1 MADSIDDLS
10 DAYISIKEVSC
21 CYGNNVALKNASIE
35 IPKNSIYA
43 FIGPSGC
50 GKTTMLRS
58 INRLNDLISSFRI
71 EGSIEIDGENI
82 YDLKTSAQVMKLRKS
97 IGMIFQQP
105 NPLPTS
111 IMKNMLLPLREH
123 YWGKRAL
130 FREKAIEK
138 LKTAALYDEVA
149 DRLGKTALALSG
161 GQQQRLCIARALMLE
176 PDIMLFDEP
185 CSALDPI
192 ATFKIEDMLA
202 GLKEEC
208 TIIIVTHNM
217 EQARR
222 ISDYTAFFYEGE
234 IIEAGKTYDI
244 FSNPQTKLLERYVRG
259 KF

>member
-1 MADSIDDLS
+1 MDEQTGV
-10 DAYISIKEVSC
+10 YISIKGVSC
-21 CYGNNVALKNASIE
+21 YYGNNKALKDVNID
-35 IPKNSIYA
+35 IPKNCIYA

-58 INRLNDLISSFRI
+58 INRLNDLFDSFRI
-71 EGSIEIDGENI
+71 DGSIEINGENI
-82 YDLKTSAQVMKLRKS
+82 YDLKRPRQIMMLRKS

-111 IMKNMLLPLREH
+111 IMKNMLLPIREH
-123 YWGKRAL
+123 YQGNREL
-130 FREKAIEK
+130 FRDKAIEK
-138 LKTAALYDEVA
+138 LRTAALYEEVS
-149 DRLGKTALALSG
+149 DRLNKTALALSG

-176 PDIMLFDEP
+176 PGIILFDEP

-202 GLKEEC
+202 QLKEVC

-234 IIEAGKTYDI
+234 IIESGKTYDM
-244 FSNPQTKLLERYVRG
+244 FYNPQTQILDRYVRG